1 MLLDEFW
8 FGFWEYWHF
17 ENFVTWAYMNVLMM
31 YVEKFVGMCKVCFM
45 DMAKFLWVC
54 AWINLWVWANFVG
67 MKLLVMENFVAM

>member
-1 MLLDEFW
+1 MLLGEFW

-45 DMAKFLWVC
+45 DMAKFCGYVY
-54 AWINLWVWANFVG
+54 G
-67 MKLLVMENFVAM
+67 